1 MVVARGEVVE
11 EIDEGVQWYKLPV
24 NKISLGDVM
33 YIIVTVVNNTV
44 YYCILILLFLLEICI
59 ISPRV
64 TGL

>member
-11 EIDEGVQWYKLPV
+11 EKDEGVQWYKLPV

-44 YYCILILLFLLEICI
+44 YYCILILLFFI
-59 ISPRV
+59 RNMYY
-64 TGL
+64 

>member
-44 YYCILILLFLLEICI
+44 YYCILILLFFI
-59 ISPRV
+59 RNMYY
-64 TGL
+64 

>member
-44 YYCILILLFLLEICI
+44 YYLSLIHI
-59 ISPRV
+59 
-64 TGL
+64 